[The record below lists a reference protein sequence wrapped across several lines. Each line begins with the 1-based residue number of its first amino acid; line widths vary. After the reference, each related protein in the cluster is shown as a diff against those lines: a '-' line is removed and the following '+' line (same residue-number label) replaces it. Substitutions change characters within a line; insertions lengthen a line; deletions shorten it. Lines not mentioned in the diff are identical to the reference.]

1 MVPVILASLA
11 LPFAAD
17 TWRLFSAGACVAT
30 LLLLTIALRLY
41 GHEVTF
47 AWRNVLRV
55 LVAFLSVVTY
65 AAVIRAKATPS
76 DFPDRGPDLALVLL
90 VAVSVGL
97 LVAIV
102 GVFESHRH

>member
-1 MVPVILASLA
+1 MAPYVPT
-11 LPFAAD
+11 LPFDAD
-17 TWRLFSAGACVAT
+17 TWRLASAAISVVT

-55 LVAFLSVVTY
+55 TVALLSVLTY
-65 AAVIRAKATPS
+65 ITVVRAKATPAH
-76 DFPDRGPDLALVLL
+76 FPEQGPDLPLVL
-90 VAVSVGL
+90 VVFVGGAL

-102 GVFESHRH
+102 GVFESHRR